1 MYVKVNS
8 IQKGGFLEQKKD
20 DDRVIIVYHWNSC
33 GHCRSFMPILH
44 NLLAEK
50 KQLEQMSNIF
60 EIEYDDFQFIPRDLT
75 NVSAFPLVIS
85 IEKGNKVDEF
95 NEQRTPEN
103 LQDFIQRNK
112 SLESPK
118 STSSYN
124 SSSSSSS
131 LPLSPSSSSSSSSKK
146 RVLRSYS
153 KSNSKS
159 K

>member
-1 MYVKVNS
+1 MYIKVNS
-8 IQKGGFLEQKKD
+8 MQKGGFLEQKKD

-33 GHCRSFMPILH
+33 GHCRNFMPILH
-44 NLLAEK
+44 NLLAEQ

-60 EIEYDDFQFIPRDLT
+60 EIEYDDFQYIPRELT
-75 NVSAFPLVIS
+75 NVSAFPLVVS

-103 LQDFIQRNK
+103 LQEFIQRNK
-112 SLESPK
+112 SLQSPK

-131 LPLSPSSSSSSSSKK
+131 SSSLPLTRSSSSSRSPK
-146 RVLRSYS
+146 RKVLRSYS
-153 KSNSKS
+153 KSK
-159 K
+159 

>member
-1 MYVKVNS
+1 M
-8 IQKGGFLEQKKD
+8 QKGGFLEQKKD

-33 GHCRSFMPILH
+33 GHCRNFMPILH
-44 NLLAEK
+44 NLLAEQ

-60 EIEYDDFQFIPRDLT
+60 EIEYDDFQYIPRELT
-75 NVSAFPLVIS
+75 NVSAFPLVVS

-103 LQDFIQRNK
+103 LQEFIQRNK
-112 SLESPK
+112 SLQSPK

-131 LPLSPSSSSSSSSKK
+131 SSSLPLTRSSSSSRSPK
-146 RVLRSYS
+146 RKVLRSYS
-153 KSNSKS
+153 KSK
-159 K
+159 